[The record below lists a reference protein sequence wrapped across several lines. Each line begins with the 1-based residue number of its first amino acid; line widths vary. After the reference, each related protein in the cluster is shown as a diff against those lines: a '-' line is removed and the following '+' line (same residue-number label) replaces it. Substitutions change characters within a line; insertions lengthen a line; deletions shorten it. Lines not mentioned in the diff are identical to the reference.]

1 MMLSVEKTN
10 KADAWKIRLIVLSVI
25 LVGLV
30 AVKITP
36 IEAAINLIDGNNI
49 FHRIP
54 NTCTIQK
61 VFGIPCPL
69 CGMSRGFAE
78 ISHFNFLGGIYY
90 NPFSVIF
97 YPLSFIFITAIFILG
112 LFNYKFKITKPRT
125 FGWGIFVLFIVVWT
139 VNIIWGH
146 HS

>member
-1 MMLSVEKTN
+1 MLSVEKTN
-10 KADAWKIRLIVLSVI
+10 KADAWKIRLVVLSVI
-25 LVGLV
+25 LIGIV
-30 AVKITP
+30 AVNITP
-36 IEAAINLIDGNNI
+36 VEVVINLKNGNNI
-49 FHRIP
+49 FNRVP
-54 NTCTIQK
+54 DMCLMQN
-61 VFGIPCPL
+61 VFGVPCPL

-78 ISHFNFLGGIYY
+78 ILHLNFLGGIYY

-97 YPLSFIFITAIFILG
+97 YPLSFIIITAIFTLS
-112 LFNYKFKITKPRT
+112 LFNYKLKITKPRT